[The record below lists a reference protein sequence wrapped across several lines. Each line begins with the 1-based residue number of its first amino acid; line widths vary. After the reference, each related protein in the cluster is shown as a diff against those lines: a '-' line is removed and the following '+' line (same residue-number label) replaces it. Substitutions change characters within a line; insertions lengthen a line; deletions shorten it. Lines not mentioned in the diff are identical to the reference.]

1 MNGSSLKMI
10 VLIALAICIGALLM
24 GCKSSKNDSAKTE
37 DENLT
42 SFEKDVKYLTE
53 DVSVKIFVYGEDLEF
68 PLQPNYGKKPEYTR
82 INELSEQELMPDGT
96 ADYYALIIHDW
107 YEHAPLYEKDYELIK
122 KLLAT
127 KKYYTFVYI
136 GKRFRQSLVDYGV
149 WGNGDGLGVID
160 DENSLSIMY
169 YHGNFSYGWGPIDD
183 ALFTEEGFYPYHVGE
198 ALIMCVAS
206 DIRENR

>member
-1 MNGSSLKMI
+1 M
-10 VLIALAICIGALLM
+10 
-24 GCKSSKNDSAKTE
+24 
-37 DENLT
+37 
-42 SFEKDVKYLTE
+42 
-53 DVSVKIFVYGEDLEF
+53 VYRLHRKVHIHQVQCLPSRVRLVRF
-68 PLQPNYGKKPEYTR
+68 LP
-82 INELSEQELMPDGT
+82 ILS
-96 ADYYALIIHDW
+96 
-107 YEHAPLYEKDYELIK
+107 PLYEKDYELIK